1 MILKKL
7 FKIKKLE
14 LDKNKLPIHIAIIPD
29 GNGRWAKKRGM
40 PRSAGHR
47 EGAKTLKKIVK
58 FCAQLG
64 IKYMTIYVFST
75 ENWKRPKSEVDDL
88 MSLLLEFLKNAE
100 AELEGSNV
108 RIKVIGRI
116 EDLSEELQR
125 EISRVEKHTDGNT
138 GLCLNIALNY
148 GGRDEI
154 VSAVK
159 KIAREVA
166 EGRLKPGD
174 INENTISDMLYT
186 SKIPDP
192 DLLIRTSGEKRSSNF
207 LLWQLAYTEF
217 WYTNVLWPD
226 FSEENMVEAICDFQ
240 NRNRRFGGI

>member
-1 MILKKL
+1 MILRKL
-7 FKIKKLE
+7 FKRKKVQ
-14 LDKNKLPIHIAIIPD
+14 LDKSKLPLHIAIIPD
-29 GNGRWAKKRGM
+29 GNGRWAKRRGM

-88 MSLLLEFLKNAE
+88 MSLLLEFLRNAE

-116 EDLSEELQR
+116 EDLSDELQK
-125 EISRVEKHTDGNT
+125 EIRRVEKHTDGNT

-159 KIAREVA
+159 KIAKEVA
-166 EGRLKPGD
+166 EGRLNPD
-174 INENTISDMLYT
+174 EIDESVVSSRLYT
-186 SKIPDP
+186 CKIPDP

-226 FSEENMVEAICDFQ
+226 FTENNMIEALQSFQ